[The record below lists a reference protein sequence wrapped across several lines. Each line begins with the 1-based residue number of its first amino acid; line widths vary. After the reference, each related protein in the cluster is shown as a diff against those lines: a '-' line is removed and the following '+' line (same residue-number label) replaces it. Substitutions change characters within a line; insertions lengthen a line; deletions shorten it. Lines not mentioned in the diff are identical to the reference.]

1 MSDGHRYITERL
13 RNKAATSGTTQSVR
27 SLMEEAVAVIENRDK
42 GIAAAIAAER
52 EACAKIADLHAAK
65 AGHRASMHSNPDSAK
80 AAIDKLE
87 AAVDVAM
94 EIRKR
99 GQ

>member
-1 MSDGHRYITERL
+1 MSDSCRYITERL
-13 RNKAATSGTTQSVR
+13 RNKAAVSGTPQSIR

-52 EACAKIADLHAAK
+52 EACAKIADD
-65 AGHRASMHSNPDSAK
+65 HSTWPCTCGAEMVSQ
-80 AAIDKLE
+80 I
-87 AAVDVAM
+87 VAT

-99 GQ
+99 GT